1 MHGNVKYPCDQCEY
15 AATQKTSLKRHI
27 ESVHCKITYPCDYCE
42 YVATQKSALKR
53 HI

>member
-27 ESVHCKITYPCDYCE
+27 ESDQCE
-42 YVATQKSALKR
+42 YAATQKSALKR